1 MYISHTV
8 IVSFNTTMV
17 RDDESA
23 VSLTFILVTN
33 RPADVSFIVQVC
45 TEDIDLGPDFGVA
58 TGVCVC
64 VCVFVNYLMIL

>member
-1 MYISHTV
+1 MYISRTV

-23 VSLTFILVTN
+23 VSLRFILVTN
-33 RPADVSFIVQVC
+33 RPANVPFTVQVC
-45 TEDIDLGPDFGVA
+45 TEEIDLGPDFGVA

-64 VCVFVNYLMIL
+64 L